1 MTEQTEF
8 TKIVAIDDEG
18 GKLYLNTPDE
28 QLLHYIEEFGLFF
41 EQFGLARTAGRMLGW
56 LLVCKPPHQTM
67 DELAEILQVSK
78 SSISTASRLLI
89 QTGLVS
95 KVSFPGERKDFY
107 RISENAWI
115 QAWSSKNN
123 QTTAMRKLAV
133 RGLEL
138 LPNDDLER
146 QARLLE
152 MHDLY
157 KFLEEELPKLAQR
170 WLEERSQPT

>member
-1 MTEQTEF
+1 LSTLD
-8 TKIVAIDDEG
+8 K
-18 GKLYLNTPDE
+18 
-28 QLLHYIEEFGLFF
+28 QLLHYVEEFGLFF

-56 LLVCKPPHQTM
+56 LLVCDPPHQTM
-67 DELAEILQVSK
+67 DELTEVLQVSK

-107 RISENAWI
+107 RISEDAWV
-115 QAWSSKNN
+115 QGWEAKNN
-123 QTTAMRKLAV
+123 QTTEMKQMAA

-138 LPNDDLER
+138 LPEDGTER
-146 QARLLE
+146 RKRLQE

-157 KFLEEELPKLAQR
+157 AFLETELPKLTQR
-170 WLEERSQPT
+170 WLETRAKT

>member
-1 MTEQTEF
+1 MSSQ
-8 TKIVAIDDEG
+8 K
-18 GKLYLNTPDE
+18 E

-56 LLVCKPPHQTM
+56 LLVCDPPHQTM
-67 DELAEILQVSK
+67 DELAEVLQVSK

-107 RISENAWI
+107 RVSEDAWI
-115 QAWSSKNN
+115 QAWSAKNS
-123 QTTAMRKLAV
+123 QTTVMRQMAE
-133 RGLEL
+133 RGLAL
-138 LPNDDLER
+138 LPEETPER
-146 QARLLE
+146 RARLQT

-157 KFLEEELPKLAQR
+157 AFLEAELPKLTER
-170 WLEERSQPT
+170 WLKERSQQT

>member
-1 MTEQTEF
+1 MS
-8 TKIVAIDDEG
+8 
-18 GKLYLNTPDE
+18 TPDK
-28 QLLHYIEEFGLFF
+28 QLLHYVEEFGLFF

-56 LLVCKPPHQTM
+56 LLVCDPPHQTM
-67 DELAEILQVSK
+67 DELTEVLQVSK

-107 RISENAWI
+107 RISEDAWV
-115 QAWSSKNN
+115 QAWSAKNN
-123 QTTAMRKLAV
+123 QTTAMREMAA

-138 LPNDDLER
+138 LPDDPNR
-146 QARLLE
+146 QKRLQE

-157 KFLEEELPKLAQR
+157 EFLEEELPKLTER
-170 WLEERSQPT
+170 WLKERSQET